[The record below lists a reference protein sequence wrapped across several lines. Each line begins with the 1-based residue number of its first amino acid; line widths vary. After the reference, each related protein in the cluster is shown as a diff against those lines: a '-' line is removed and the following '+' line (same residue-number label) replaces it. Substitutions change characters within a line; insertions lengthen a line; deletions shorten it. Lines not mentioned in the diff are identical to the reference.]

1 MLGYVALRCCYRL
14 AGAFQKNLSRVMK
27 FSNRGENGI
36 ACLPKGKLQPRDITY
51 LRDESKKS
59 RDKIIGHVPNVLD
72 GILTSMTGE
81 ITGEGRKAPVG
92 TWVIGGGIE
101 LPRVY
106 YIYGSKKHKAQVRK
120 EEYGK
125 LRVGRP
131 QKICVH

>member
-72 GILTSMTGE
+72 GILTSMG
-81 ITGEGRKAPVG
+81 
-92 TWVIGGGIE
+92 
-101 LPRVY
+101 
-106 YIYGSKKHKAQVRK
+106 
-120 EEYGK
+120 
-125 LRVGRP
+125 
-131 QKICVH
+131 